1 MSTNLIYLLVGG
13 ILTATL
19 IFLVRVWRSLNDKV
33 DIKEFEKKQA
43 LLEKEF
49 YDVVLKNKKD
59 IEVLKTESFNK
70 KFFKKQKLY

>member
-49 YDVVLKNKKD
+49 YDVVLKNKED